1 VGDGDRR
8 SVNFLGHV
16 FVASWRRGTEPSVA
30 PYAFGSMIPDFV
42 GMARARV
49 EAVDHRETADGVA
62 LHHATDD
69 VFHGS
74 SVFLGLLEE
83 LQRFQ
88 ADRGVRRGTAMAVA
102 HVGSELVLDGWL
114 LDRDAEQGGAV
125 GALYLDALAAGLP
138 LVGHLRFRQGAEGAD
153 RMRALLERL
162 GAYGLEGHRSVDVI
176 ADRLDRALASR
187 PRLRILDEDR
197 EAVRVSLVHCEKLVH
212 ERAPEWVAGL
222 REALAN
228 QAQGE

>member
-1 VGDGDRR
+1 M
-8 SVNFLGHV
+8 NFLGHV

-114 LDRDAEQGGAV
+114 LDRDAEQGEQHLGAV
-125 GALYLDALAAGLP
+125 GEQGSESDRDEVKEEVAEVPAATGAGAVFLLP
-138 LVGHLRFRQGAEGAD
+138 G
-153 RMRALLERL
+153 
-162 GAYGLEGHRSVDVI
+162 
-176 ADRLDRALASR
+176 
-187 PRLRILDEDR
+187 
-197 EAVRVSLVHCEKLVH
+197 
-212 ERAPEWVAGL
+212 
-222 REALAN
+222 
-228 QAQGE
+228 